1 MMHLTQLLSG
11 VKAGVCLLQN
21 LPDFDADQVAF
32 LLRRRLVATSGQPY
46 AIAQHKADPS
56 DCSDRTEYF
65 DWHSDGLYVMRPP
78 HYVLLHCLDPGA
90 GLISTDLCS
99 VTKVLNKLSEDSL
112 YTLGKLRSH
121 YIGHDGTFNHPILSL
136 KGMLLASRG
145 FVEPLPGLS
154 LEEQPSIRDITA
166 ALSEL
171 YHQLDANA
179 VPYHWMIGDTLIF
192 DQYKYLHRRNSSII
206 DKDRKLIRMWF
217 T

>member
-21 LPDFDADQVAF
+21 LPDFDADQIAF
-32 LLRRRLVATSGQPY
+32 LLRRRIVATSGQLY
-46 AIAQHKADPS
+46 AIAQHKDDPS

-78 HYVLLHCLDPGA
+78 HYVILHCLDPGA

-99 VTKVLNKLSEDSL
+99 VQETLKSLNEHSL

-121 YIGHDGTFNHPILSL
+121 YIGHGGSFHHPILSI

-145 FVEPLPGLS
+145 FVDPLPGLS

-166 ALSEL
+166 ALTEL
-171 YHQLDANA
+171 YHLMDKNA
-179 VPYHWMIGDTLIF
+179 FPHQWKAGDTLIF
-192 DQYKYLHRRNSSII
+192 DQYQYMHRRNSNSI
-206 DKDRKLIRMWF
+206 DKQRKLIRMWF